1 METMN
6 HLLLTAPIAQ
16 RLWKQFASCA
26 GFSIEGLNIHQL
38 ISKWWD
44 FETNPKFQHIMKA
57 NPAIVMW
64 ELCKR
69 RNARRHGKD
78 VTFNKMYLQCQLTV
92 HKSVKAKFP
101 LMINTPYHWSGMF
114 DLLQGYKPNLY
125 YHIVK
130 WSSPEIGW
138 VKCNT
143 DGARKGNSG
152 ESFYGFCVR
161 DRNGNLLY
169 AEAQNIEITKNMEAE
184 LRALGRFKILQRT
197 RFQSNLARD

>member
-1 METMN
+1 METMS
-6 HLLLTAPIAQ
+6 HLLLTAPTAQ

-44 FETNPKFQHIMKA
+44 FEANPKLQHIMKA
-57 NPAIVMW
+57 NPVIVMW

-69 RNARRHGKD
+69 RNARRH
-78 VTFNKMYLQCQLTV
+78 
-92 HKSVKAKFP
+92 
-101 LMINTPYHWSGMF
+101 
-114 DLLQGYKPNLY
+114 
-125 YHIVK
+125 
-130 WSSPEIGW
+130 GW

-169 AEAQNIEITKNMEAE
+169 AEAQNIRITTNMEAE
-184 LRALGRFKILQRT
+184 LRALGKV
-197 RFQSNLARD
+197 